1 MCSRTYHKWGS
12 RRGKGEEMGS
22 RKKRDRGRGRGRRR
36 KEESGGRRKSKG
48 ESEGG
53 EGRERKGESEGGEQ
67 AGPLPTPIYSSICH
81 IKTYLAMF
89 VDVLV
94 LCLMSVQEV
103 MFLTSTVGIAAV
115 GNPV

>member
-1 MCSRTYHKWGS
+1 MCSGTYHKWGS

-36 KEESGGRRKSKG
+36 KEESGGRRKRKG

-81 IKTYLAMF
+81 LRHIWQCF
-89 VDVLV
+89 
-94 LCLMSVQEV
+94 
-103 MFLTSTVGIAAV
+103 
-115 GNPV
+115 

>member
-1 MCSRTYHKWGS
+1 MGHITNGVVGGGREKKWGVGK
-12 RRGKGEEMGS
+12 RGIGGGAGEGEE
-22 RKKRDRGRGRGRRR
+22 RRR
-36 KEESGGRRKSKG
+36 SGGRRKRKG

-67 AGPLPTPIYSSICH
+67 AGPLPAPIYSSICH

-89 VDVLV
+89 LDVLV